1 MTAKD
6 TRGPAAYDGTAALKM
21 DAPAAPTKPR
31 WRLPR
36 RKPTEKIEKSAKR
49 EKPPAPPQAAGSGAA
64 GWLARTGRWTIPGA
78 ILALVVVTLVIVVT
92 LASYAKLVM
101 VNDQVVELR
110 DSLSQLQSEE
120 TQLAA
125 QYELAYDLQ
134 AIEQQLLASGEMMQ
148 IQPWQ
153 SYTLELAEP
162 DSVEYYQGT
171 NVLQQVT
178 SFFQGLATAVR
189 EYF

>member
-64 GWLARTGRWTIPGA
+64 GWLARTGRWTVPGA

-92 LASYAKLVM
+92 LASYAQLVM

-125 QYELAYDLQ
+125 QYELA
-134 AIEQQLLASGEMMQ
+134 IPWSWRSPTPWSTTRGRTCCSKSRPSSKGWPPRCGNISEGEPHT
-148 IQPWQ
+148 IRKKNRR
-153 SYTLELAEP
+153 
-162 DSVEYYQGT
+162 V
-171 NVLQQVT
+171 
-178 SFFQGLATAVR
+178 
-189 EYF
+189 